1 MSIRVML
8 ADDQTLVRQGICSL
22 LELSQKIEVVGQV
35 NDGSEVLDGIRQ
47 CWPDVLLLDIRMPKM
62 NGIDALRAMRAA
74 DLTVPCIILTTFDD
88 HQLVLEGLQAG
99 ARGYLLKDVSLES
112 LVSAIEAVYGGNTLV
127 QPAVTER
134 VLRGLATM
142 AQETDSVGE
151 VETLSKKELEVLRMM
166 AGGYSNK
173 EISIAIFKSE
183 GTVKNQVSSVLA
195 KLGVRDRTQAVLRAI
210 NLGLLAKASDS
221 HHRQQK
227 QPGHTEYPVQPAHAR
242 PLQIVQLLELVDPAR
257 IVTRLTQ
264 AERIPVQRDAHTG
277 GRDHR
282 TLLIPQHLPVTLRLE
297 GYGISHQL

>member
-35 NDGSEVLDGIRQ
+35 TDGSEVLDGIRQ
-47 CWPDVLLLDIRMPKM
+47 CRPDVLLLDIRMPKM

-74 DLTVPCIILTTFDD
+74 DLMVPCIILTTFDD

-210 NLGLLAKASDS
+210 NLGLL
-221 HHRQQK
+221 
-227 QPGHTEYPVQPAHAR
+227 
-242 PLQIVQLLELVDPAR
+242 
-257 IVTRLTQ
+257 
-264 AERIPVQRDAHTG
+264 
-277 GRDHR
+277 
-282 TLLIPQHLPVTLRLE
+282 
-297 GYGISHQL
+297 